1 MRMKR
6 TLEDPLERR
15 VRPTQLERRERMIVR
30 GVKVGIRV
38 SRTLRKEGKT
48 RVRIVDRREGMDLIV
63 VEGTRIIITRRGR
76 GIIMEE
82 VGNLEMMEV

>member
-1 MRMKR
+1 
-6 TLEDPLERR
+6 
-15 VRPTQLERRERMIVR
+15 MIVR

-63 VEGTRIIITRRGR
+63 VEGTRTTTRRGR